1 MSRYRIQSFLFYIG
15 MVYHEYIYSPVRK
28 RYLLWKYRK
37 DIEEVKRK
45 YTESGAFNVI
55 CDHTNNTPE
64 SLERRELNV
73 DFTPPKT
80 ISYIKLDFIVNKD
93 GGIQFSEIVNGNT
106 MNRVENAEK

>member
-1 MSRYRIQSFLFYIG
+1 MQSFLFYIG

-45 YTESGAFNVI
+45 YTELGAFNVI

-64 SLERRELNV
+64 SIKRGELNV
-73 DFTPPKT
+73 DIDLPIRP
-80 ISYIKLDFIVNKD
+80 YIRLDFIVNKD

>member
-1 MSRYRIQSFLFYIG
+1 MESFLPYIG
-15 MVYHEYIYSPVRK
+15 MVYHKYIYSPVKK
-28 RYLLWKYRK
+28 RYLLWKFRK
-37 DIEEVKRK
+37 DIERVKRN

-64 SLERRELNV
+64 SLERGELNV
-73 DFTPPKT
+73 DFIPPRT
-80 ISYIKLDFIVNKD
+80 IPYIRLNFIVDKE